1 MNLKEKEQSLELA
14 KHYFLDNN
22 YAFAQFILEKVI
34 KIDPNN
40 SKANELL
47 SYLYGKLGRF
57 DISFEFLKVACS
69 QSNCSPQALYYFGSI
84 QLERGLFGEAIESFE
99 KSMLREGE
107 FFEALHDLATAQALI
122 GDLTSALNNY
132 QKCLKFG
139 IPSYKLFFNIG
150 RIYDDLKH
158 FDEAIDYYDKALSL
172 KPDYAEGWSNK
183 GAVLNELKRF
193 DEAIDHYHK
202 ALSHKSDINWA
213 HGILLHAKMRICS
226 WSGVEESSDN
236 IFNKVAVNEKVTAPF
251 HLLSLTDDAMLQ
263 KKSSE
268 IYAQDEYPF
277 NHLLGP
283 IAKRTEYQKIRIGYF
298 SPDFK
303 NHPVSLLTCELFE
316 IHDRQRFEVFA
327 FSLQKAPIGDV
338 VSLRLRKGFDRFID
352 VDNLSDLKIA
362 QLAREL
368 QIDIAI
374 DLAGPTQHSRTGIF
388 SYRAAPIQVNWL
400 GYPGTS
406 GADFI
411 DYIIA
416 DKTIIPEQS
425 QQFYA
430 EKVVTLPDTYMV
442 DDSKRIS
449 SSKVFTRNECGLP
462 ENTFVFCCFNNDYK
476 FNPKIL
482 NAWSRILLEVEKSVF
497 WISENNQRF
506 KVNLIT
512 EFERRGVDASR
523 IIFSQR
529 VELMADHLARYA
541 LADIFLDTHPYNA
554 HTTAVDALKVG
565 VPVLTLMGQS
575 FASRVAGSLL
585 NAIDLTELIANTQEE
600 YEALAIELAKHPQK
614 LADIKLKL
622 INNRLTTPLFNTPL
636 FTKNLESAYI
646 AMVERYHA
654 GLEPDYITIA

>member
-1 MNLKEKEQSLELA
+1 MNLKEKEQSLKLA
-14 KHYFLDNN
+14 KYYFLDNH
-22 YAFAQFILEKVI
+22 YAFAQSILEKVI

-251 HLLSLTDDAMLQ
+251 QLLSLTDDAMLQ

-298 SPDFK
+298 SADFK

-425 QQFYA
+425 QQFYV

-449 SSKVFTRNECGLP
+449 SSRVFTRNECGLP

-523 IIFSQR
+523 IIFAQR

-585 NAIDLTELIANTQEE
+585 NAIDLPELIANTQEE

-622 INNRLTTPLFNTPL
+622 FNNRLTTPLFNTPL

>member
-1 MNLKEKEQSLELA
+1 MNFKEKEQSLNLA
-14 KHYFLDNN
+14 EHYFRDNN
-22 YAFAQFILEKVI
+22 YAFAQHILEKVI

-47 SYLYGKLGRF
+47 SYSYGKLGRF
-57 DISFEFLKVACS
+57 DLSFEFLKVACS
-69 QSNCSPQALYYFGSI
+69 QSNCSPQALYYFGSA
-84 QLERGLFGEAIESFE
+84 QLKEGLFDQAIESFE
-99 KSMLREGE
+99 KSMLRGGE

-122 GDLTSALNNY
+122 GDLASALNNY

-150 RIYDDLKH
+150 RIYDDLKR
-158 FDEAIDYYDKALSL
+158 FDEAIDHYDKALSL

-202 ALSHKSDINWA
+202 ALSLKSDINWA
-213 HGILLHAKMRICS
+213 YGILLHAKMRICS
-226 WSGVEESSDN
+226 WSGLEESSDN
-236 IFNKVAVNEKVTAPF
+236 IFNKVAVNEKVLTPF

-283 IAKRTEYQKIRIGYF
+283 IAKRTENQKIRIGYF
-298 SPDFK
+298 SADFK
-303 NHPVSLLTCELFE
+303 NHPVSLLTSELFE

-338 VSLRLRKGFDRFID
+338 VNLRLRKGFDRFID
-352 VDNLSDLKIA
+352 VDNMSDLKIA

-368 QIDIAI
+368 QVDIAI

-406 GADFI
+406 GAHFI

-416 DKTIIPEQS
+416 DKTIIPEQY

-449 SSKVFTRNECGLP
+449 SSRVFTRNECGLP

-523 IIFSQR
+523 IIFAQR

-585 NAIDLTELIANTQEE
+585 NAIDLPELIANTQEE

-622 INNRLTTPLFNTPL
+622 VNNRLTTPLFNTPL
-636 FTKNLESAYI
+636 FTKNLEAAYI
-646 AMVERYHA
+646 KIFERYQDD
-654 GLEPDYITIA
+654 LQPDHISIV